1 MTFALWPSLS
11 VIAPEI
17 GLTSLALILLFLE
30 VYLPKERRIWI
41 AYTSVVG
48 MGLLAL
54 TPLIWAPIPG
64 GEIAWGGMVRHDNL
78 SQVFKV
84 MVLLAGAFTSW
95 MAVDSQRL
103 ANKGEF
109 HLIIVV
115 ATLGGCLLSA
125 TADVIMLFIAL
136 ETTSIPLYILAAFQ
150 RKETRSIES
159 GMKYFLYGAFTSA
172 FMLFGLSLLYGFTGE
187 TSFTGIA
194 DALGASTDISQISII
209 VAMVLIMIGFGFK
222 ISAVPFHFWTPDVY
236 EGAPTP
242 VTGFVSVASK
252 AASFALLIRFF
263 AAVFPQ
269 GILLDGQ
276 EIQLFWVNIFAA
288 AAAITMT
295 FGNIVA
301 LVQRNMK
308 RLIAYSSIAQAG
320 YALIGVTAMARSGE
334 IAVASVSFYLFM
346 YTFTNLLVFAVILRF
361 ASESGSD
368 EIAAFAG
375 LSRRSPMLALA
386 MTIGLLSLGG
396 IPPTAGFFG
405 KFFLFTA
412 AVDAGYTWLALLG
425 VINAIVAL
433 YYYLIIV
440 KVMYVDR
447 SDEDTKL
454 IAIPQPAS
462 WMLGVSCIVILLL
475 GTVAVEA
482 IYGWTRI
489 GASSFIGG
497 LVPIS

>member
-17 GLTSLALILLFLE
+17 GLTLLALILLFLE

-64 GEIAWGGMVRHDNL
+64 GETAWGGMVRHDNL

-172 FMLFGLSLLYGFTGE
+172 FMLFGLSLLYGFTGD

-194 DALGASTDISQISII
+194 DALGANTDISQISII

-269 GILLDGQ
+269 GILLGGQ

-361 ASESGSD
+361 AAESGSD
-368 EIAAFAG
+368 DIAAFAG

-482 IYGWTRI
+482 IYEWTRI

>member
-1 MTFALWPSLS
+1 MTFVLWSSLPA
-11 VIAPEI
+11 VIPEI
-17 GLTSLALILLFLE
+17 GLTLLALVLLFLE
-30 VYLPKERRIWI
+30 VYLPEGRRIWI
-41 AYTSVVG
+41 AYTSAA
-48 MGLLAL
+48 GLAILAL
-54 TPLIWAPIPG
+54 TPLIWAPPAG
-64 GEIAWGGMVRHDNL
+64 GELAWGGMVRHDSL

-84 MVLLAGAFTSW
+84 MILLAGSLTSW
-95 MAVDSQRL
+95 MAIDSRRL
-103 ANKGEF
+103 ARKGEF

-136 ETTSIPLYILAAFQ
+136 ETTSIPLYILAAF
-150 RKETRSIES
+150 RRGEARSIEG

-172 FMLFGLSLLYGFTGE
+172 VMLFGLSLLYGFSGE

-194 DALGASTDISQISII
+194 AALEGSTGITQLSTL
-209 VAMVLIMIGFGFK
+209 VAMVLIMVGFGFK

-252 AASFALLIRFF
+252 AASFALLMRFF
-263 AAVFPQ
+263 AGVFPE
-269 GILLDGQ
+269 GVVIDGQ
-276 EIQLFWVNIFAA
+276 SIQHFWVNISAA

-295 FGNIVA
+295 FGNVVA

-320 YALIGVTAMARSGE
+320 YALIGVTAMATSGE
-334 IAVASVSFYLFM
+334 IAIASVSFYLFM
-346 YTFTNLLVFAVILRF
+346 YTFTNLLIFAVVLRF
-361 ASESGSD
+361 AAENGSD
-368 EIAAFAG
+368 EIDAFAG
-375 LSRRSPMLALA
+375 LSRRSPRLALA

-433 YYYLIIV
+433 YYYLIVV

-447 SDEDTKL
+447 SVDDARQ
-454 IAIPQPAS
+454 IAIPQSAS
-462 WMLGVSCIVILLL
+462 WLLGVSCVVILLL
-475 GTVAVEA
+475 GTVGAEA
-482 IYGWTRI
+482 IYEWTRQ
-489 GASSFIGG
+489 GATSFFSA
-497 LVPIS
+497 LAPLS

>member
-17 GLTSLALILLFLE
+17 GLTLLALILLFLE
-30 VYLPKERRIWI
+30 IYLPKERRIWI

-54 TPLIWAPIPG
+54 TPLIWAPITG
-64 GEIAWGGMVRHDNL
+64 GETAWGGMVRHDNL

-194 DALGASTDISQISII
+194 AALGANTGISQVSII

-263 AAVFPQ
+263 AAVFPE

-276 EIQLFWVNIFAA
+276 EVQLFWVNVFAA

-320 YALIGVTAMARSGE
+320 YALIGVTAMAQSGE

-346 YTFTNLLVFAVILRF
+346 YTFTNLLIFAVILRF
-361 ASESGSD
+361 TAESGSD
-368 EIAAFAG
+368 DIAAFAG

-433 YYYLIIV
+433 YYYLIVV

-454 IAIPQPAS
+454 IDIPQPAS
-462 WMLGVSCIVILLL
+462 WMLGVSCIAILLL
-475 GTVAVEA
+475 GTVGVEA
-482 IYGWTRI
+482 IYEWTRI
-489 GASSFIGG
+489 GASSFISG